1 MISSP
6 RQTRGLDPVYRRLFI
21 ALVLTLTLAL
31 STVALAKVTVMR
43 VGSFDATGTG
53 TLVAQGNLTAFGKME
68 GTIIVRD
75 RVGGALV
82 KVNAVTQR
90 PKLVRVGFRIVR
102 VYTIR
107 KAKGAFYAR
116 GKDLRIELRAPKAQL
131 SVAIIGRGTVSR
143 LDGEGT
149 YTLNTDPTA
158 DWLDAPL
165 PIHIRPQRAAPEE
178 PMRTTSEIVPG
189 ATRL

>member
-1 MISSP
+1 MN
-6 RQTRGLDPVYRRLFI
+6 RRLFT

-31 STVALAKVTVMR
+31 STVALSKVTAMR

-68 GTIIVRD
+68 GSIIVRD

-107 KAKGAFYAR
+107 KAKGAFYVR
-116 GKDLRIELRAPKAQL
+116 GKDVRVELRAPKAQL

-165 PIHIRPQRAAPEE
+165 PIRIRPQRPAPEE
-178 PMRTTSEIVPG
+178 PTRTTSEIVPG
-189 ATRL
+189 TTRP

>member
-1 MISSP
+1 MH
-6 RQTRGLDPVYRRLFI
+6 RRLFT

-31 STVALAKVTVMR
+31 STVALARVTAMR

-53 TLVAQGNLTAFGKME
+53 ILVAQGDLTAFGKID
-68 GTIIVRD
+68 GSIVVRD

-90 PKLVRVGFRIVR
+90 PKLVRAGLRIVR

-107 KAKGAFYAR
+107 KANGAFYVR
-116 GKDLRIELRAPKAQL
+116 GRNVRVELRAPKAQL
-131 SVAIIGRGTVSR
+131 SVAIIGRGIVSR

-149 YTLNTDPTA
+149 YTLNTAPSA
-158 DWLDAPL
+158 DWLGAPL
-165 PIHIRPQRAAPEE
+165 PILIRPQRRPPEE
-178 PMRTTSEIVPG
+178 PTRTTSEIAPE
-189 ATRL
+189 ATRR